1 MTFISVIF
9 LCLEGT
15 CGFIHT
21 KELFYSEA
29 ECTET
34 TVQTVHELIASGAK
48 ADGICI
54 RIPGRSA

>member
-29 ECTET
+29 ECTTT
-34 TVQTVHELIASGAK
+34 TVQAVQELIANGAK
-48 ADGICI
+48 ADGICL
-54 RIPGRSA
+54 RIPGRAA